1 VSNSGVQNWGDTA
14 YRIEKFVFKT
24 GESLTAQQ
32 ATELSWVINGTDS
45 ANALYGTYD
54 NNTIR
59 GFGGTDTIQDA
70 GGSDFIDGGDGD
82 DTIKDTGAGSN
93 HIYGGE
99 GKDTIE
105 YGAASSANW
114 IEGGAGN
121 DTISAIEGYHPA
133 SQVNTFVGG
142 AGNDFITAYQSADT
156 YIFNRGDGADTIW
169 DYGSVRNG
177 ILPSDDTISFG
188 DGISV
193 SDVVFSVGSSGLI
206 IRIKENGVLT
216 NDQITVHPSSTP
228 KCRFRIFG
236 EAVSM

>member
-1 VSNSGVQNWGDTA
+1 SDDTISFGDGISVSDVVFSVGSSGLIIRIKENGVLTNDQITVQNWGDTA

-99 GKDTIE
+99 GKDT
-105 YGAASSANW
+105 
-114 IEGGAGN
+114 
-121 DTISAIEGYHPA
+121 
-133 SQVNTFVGG
+133 
-142 AGNDFITAYQSADT
+142 
-156 YIFNRGDGADTIW
+156 
-169 DYGSVRNG
+169 
-177 ILPSDDTISFG
+177 
-188 DGISV
+188 
-193 SDVVFSVGSSGLI
+193 
-206 IRIKENGVLT
+206 
-216 NDQITVHPSSTP
+216 
-228 KCRFRIFG
+228 
-236 EAVSM
+236 